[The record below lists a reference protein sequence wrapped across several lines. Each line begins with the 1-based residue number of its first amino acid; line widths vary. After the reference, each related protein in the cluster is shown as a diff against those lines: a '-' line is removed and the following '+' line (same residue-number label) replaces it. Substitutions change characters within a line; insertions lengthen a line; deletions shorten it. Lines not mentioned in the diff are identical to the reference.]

1 MICNACHAVCND
13 KSNSCSTRLT
23 SIITI
28 LGILQLATA
37 VLVESGNVFFCHSM
51 ANLVGTKGIIG
62 NGVFSVSSAF

>member
-28 LGILQLATA
+28 LGILQLAT
-37 VLVESGNVFFCHSM
+37 VVVRSGKTSEM
-51 ANLVGTKGIIG
+51 YL
-62 NGVFSVSSAF
+62 SVTAWRIWLAQKE